1 MYLHQKKLGKKAT
14 FLVGQSINR
23 HNLNPKNLPG
33 FFSKKAE
40 ERIHPLIGVL
50 QKTHHTAGDSTRDQ
64 TSSSSWRPLS
74 HLKWVN

>member
-64 TSSSSWRPLS
+64 TSSSSWRSLS